1 MAGPGNGR
9 RWVSGEMTVSLSEL
23 DLAWALLGQ
32 QRYAEAARQAGAIL
46 QRFPN
51 NVSAIACHAMALW
64 KDSGDSTQPLVEIA
78 RAVALAPDVAS
89 LRHNYATLLASQ
101 GAIAEAAAEFGEA
114 LRIKPDDTLAFYGLT
129 QNSKFREETPIVRA

>member
-32 QRYAEAARQAGAIL
+32 QRYAEPRGRQAPSCSVS
-46 QRFPN
+46 PN

-78 RAVALAPDVAS
+78 RRGGPCPPMLPRW
-89 LRHNYATLLASQ
+89 RHNYATLLASQ
-101 GAIAEAAAEFGEA
+101 GANRRSGAAEFGEA
-114 LRIKPDDTLAFYGLT
+114 LRIKPDEHAGVLRPDAEL
-129 QNSKFREETPIVRA
+129 EIP